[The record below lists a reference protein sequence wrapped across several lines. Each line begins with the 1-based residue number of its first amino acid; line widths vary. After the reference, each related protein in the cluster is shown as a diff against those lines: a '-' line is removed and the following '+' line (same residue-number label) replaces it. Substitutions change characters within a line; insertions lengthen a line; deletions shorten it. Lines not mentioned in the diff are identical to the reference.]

1 MPRYIIYSNSLIYL
15 LVSLIFTKGAFA
27 VYISDV
33 WNTTNVQSFMISLL
47 ILSALYSATLSVGL
61 LLRKAWAFDNVIYWN
76 ILMGVL
82 FGIIPSVVVL
92 YTLGIKMLFVATNSA
107 TLISLATGT
116 AFFLLAYLVHVNS
129 KKDDVK

>member
-1 MPRYIIYSNSLIYL
+1 MPQYIIYSNSLMYL

-33 WNTTNVQSFMISLL
+33 WNTMNAQSFMISLL

-61 LLRKAWAFDNVIYWN
+61 LLRKVRTFDKIIYWN

-82 FGIIPSVVVL
+82 FGIIPSVLVL
-92 YTLGIKMLFVATNSA
+92 YTLGIKMFLVATNSA
-107 TLISLATGT
+107 TLISLATGMT
-116 AFFLLAYLVHVNS
+116 FFLLAYLVHVNS
-129 KKDDVK
+129 KKGNVK